1 MYKIL
6 KAGKL
11 AGNIYEMVVE
21 APRVA
26 KHCLP
31 GQFIIVKVDEVGER
45 IPLTIC
51 DYDREAGTVTIVFQ
65 PIGAS
70 TEKFVTAEGRRFFP
84 RFRRTAGTVRLS
96 LCTEAIWKK

>member
-26 KHCLP
+26 KHC
-31 GQFIIVKVDEVGER
+31 QNNSF
-45 IPLTIC
+45 
-51 DYDREAGTVTIVFQ
+51 
-65 PIGAS
+65 PIGS
-70 TEKFVTAEGRRFFP
+70 
-84 RFRRTAGTVRLS
+84 S
-96 LCTEAIWKK
+96 